1 MALNSD
7 GVKESQKAEIRKNIT
22 NAFKDRDCV
31 TLYKPLI
38 DETKLQKLDA
48 IPFEELRPE
57 FVSQTMAL
65 RKKIFS
71 NLNDVKLSGSAL
83 KGSEYVIMVKRY
95 LTAINEGRVPNIN
108 DTWSFIK

>member
-38 DETKLQKLDA
+38 DETKLQKLDT
-48 IPFEELRPE
+48 IPL
-57 FVSQTMAL
+57 
-65 RKKIFS
+65 
-71 NLNDVKLSGSAL
+71 
-83 KGSEYVIMVKRY
+83 
-95 LTAINEGRVPNIN
+95 
-108 DTWSFIK
+108 